1 MGISDTIA
9 EIIEKLLEEGE
20 GRADIRRNDLAGQ
33 IGCAPSQINYVIS
46 SRFTPERGFVIESR
60 RGGGGYVRII
70 RKTFTK
76 NDYLMHLFAGIGPS
90 VDPASCEAFLNDMLY
105 SELVSLRE
113 ARLMRVALRSCADD
127 VSRAE
132 LFRQLILGLL

>member
-1 MGISDTIA
+1 MS
-9 EIIEKLLEEGE
+9 EMIEKLLEEGD
-20 GRADIRRNDLAGQ
+20 GCADIRRNDLAGR

-76 NDYLMHLFAGIGPS
+76 SDVLMHLFAGVGS
-90 VDPASCEAFLNDMLY
+90 SLDLSSSEAFLNDMLY

-113 ARLMRVALRSCADD
+113 ARLMRVALRACADD
-127 VSRAE
+127 LARAE
-132 LFRQLILGLL
+132 LFRQLILQLL

>member
-9 EIIEKLLEEGE
+9 DIIEKLLEEGD
-20 GRADIRRNDLAGQ
+20 GRADIRHNDLAGQ

-76 NDYLMHLFAGIGPS
+76 SDVLMHLFAGVGS
-90 VDPASCEAFLNDMLY
+90 SLDLASAEAFVNDMLY
-105 SELVSLRE
+105 SELVSVRE
-113 ARLMRVALRSCADD
+113 SRLMRVALRACGDD

-132 LFRQLILGLL
+132 LFRQLILQLL